1 MEDDRGVANKLDWRN
16 CSSKARSTIGRP
28 VYISIAECSTII
40 LPLTAN
46 YLSTGMFRRWSYYS
60 DRVVPSMMYTRKV
73 GG

>member
-28 VYISIAECSTII
+28 VYISIGECSTII
-40 LPLTAN
+40 LTLTAN
-46 YLSTGMFRRWSYYS
+46 YLSTRMFRRWLYYS
-60 DRVVPSMMYTRKV
+60 DRVVPSMIYTRKV